1 LIEGHCFETT
11 LAGPLAGLIWQHDA
25 WGCVMAI
32 TSKEKELAAVGIS
45 IATGCMPCTD
55 FHVKKVREFGASDA
69 EIKQAMIDALSVRR
83 GATDIMET
91 YGLAHLDGHEPA
103 DDLEHASTTDRTKEL
118 VCVGAAFGVNCVS
131 CLKTHLEAAESVGI
145 SHEDITT
152 ILKLS
157 AFIKGK
163 AASHVE
169 RLAGSLE
176 KPEVVY
182 GHEVSACC

>member
-1 LIEGHCFETT
+1 
-11 LAGPLAGLIWQHDA
+11 
-25 WGCVMAI
+25 MAI

-69 EIKQAMIDALSVRR
+69 EIKQAITDALSVRR
-83 GATDIMET
+83 EAAEIMEA
-91 YGLAHLDGHEPA
+91 YGLARLEGRNNPA
-103 DDLEHASTTDRTKEL
+103 GDPKHASTTDRMNEL
-118 VCVGAAFGVNCVS
+118 VCIGAAFGVNSVS

-152 ILKLS
+152 VLKLS

-169 RLAGSLE
+169 HLAESLE

-182 GHEVSACC
+182 GHEVNACC